1 MYARLLNLPQSQS
14 FFLFGAR
21 ETGKTRLLKDALRGE
36 KGVLWIDFLREGEA
50 LTFLQRPSE
59 LRTRLDALAE
69 APAIVVLDEVQ
80 RVPEILN
87 EVHSLIEERGTRFA
101 LTGSSARKLKR
112 GGANLLAGRA
122 FLNHLYPL
130 TFLELGDDFS
140 LERVLNWGSLP
151 GPTPLVDDASK
162 ASFLRTY
169 VDVYLREEIRE
180 EQIVRNLDPFARF
193 LDVAAQCNG
202 AIINYSRIAREA
214 GTDSKAI
221 ARYFQILEET
231 LVGFFLEPY
240 HASIRKRQRQQAKFY
255 FFDLGVK
262 RALKGSLRVPVAPRT
277 YEFGRAFEHLVLLE
291 VHRLNAYRQA
301 DYKFS
306 YVRTHNDAEIDLIAE
321 RRGDQTWAIE
331 IKSSEQIDPSDVQ
344 KLAGLAA
351 DIPKCRPAIFC
362 NATVART
369 VNGVQILPWKEGV
382 GRLFN

>member
-1 MYARLLNLPQSQS
+1 
-14 FFLFGAR
+14 
-21 ETGKTRLLKDALRGE
+21 LKEAFRDK

-59 LRTRLDALAE
+59 LRARLDALPE
-69 APAIVVLDEVQ
+69 PPTIVVLDEVQ
-80 RVPEILN
+80 RVPGILN
-87 EVHSLIEERGTRFA
+87 EVHALIEERGTRFA

-151 GPTPLVDDASK
+151 GLTPLVDDASK

-202 AIINYSRIAREA
+202 TIINYSRIARDA
-214 GTDSKAI
+214 GTDSKEF
-221 ARYFQILEET
+221 ARYFQIFEET

-255 FFDLGVK
+255 FFDVGVK
-262 RALKGSLRVPVAPRT
+262 RALEGSLRVPVAART

-291 VHRLNAYRQA
+291 VHRLNAYRKG

-306 YVRTHNDAEIDLIAE
+306 YLRTHNDAEIDLIAE

-331 IKSSEQIDPSDVQ
+331 IKSSEEIDPIDVQ
-344 KLAGLAA
+344 KLAALAA
-351 DIPKCRPAIFC
+351 DIPKCKAAIFC
-362 NATVART
+362 NTTVART

-382 GRLFN
+382 GRLFD